1 MAARARRPAK
11 APVAPAPSPP
21 PPATAAAARSIDK
34 ERVLAALTARVARNL
49 AELEGSQRAAQAGAT
64 HEETRA
70 EDPKDMRST
79 EASYL
84 ARGLAQRVEELR
96 AEAQRLAVLSLRR
109 FGPDDPIALSALVG
123 LEDEGGAASVVFV
136 VAGGGGEMLDV
147 DGVAIRPVTPASPL
161 GSALVG
167 AQAGDS
173 AEVDLPGG
181 RRELSITW
189 VA

>member
-11 APVAPAPSPP
+11 T
-21 PPATAAAARSIDK
+21 PATPASSPTPSSADATRSLDK

-96 AEAQRLAVLSLRR
+96 AEARRLAVLALRR

-123 LEDEGGAASVVFV
+123 LEDEDGTASVVFV
-136 VAGGGGEMLDV
+136 VAGGGGEVLDV
-147 DGVAIRPVTPASPL
+147 DGVSIRPVTPASPL
-161 GSALVG
+161 GRALVG
-167 AQAGDS
+167 AVAGDA